1 MVRTRVALI
10 VASLSAAALASCA
23 RSSCV
28 QAPSSLVNLADEQR
42 RASAVATDAGARAA
56 RPTHQPDPGFLADFS
71 ATLRYSLGAPT
82 RMSLSPDGARLYFLR
97 SGPRSFVRDL
107 YVLQAGAPAR
117 VLVTA
122 ESILRGG
129 EEQLSAEE
137 RARRERQRQTGRG
150 ITAYELSPDGAK
162 MLIPLSGKLY
172 IVDAQ
177 SGAARELPSQQ
188 RGAPVDARWSP
199 DGRSISMVRG
209 GELFVQDVA
218 SGAERALTTAA
229 GPGISHAT
237 AEFVAQEEMDRMEG
251 YWWSGDGQSIA
262 FQETDE
268 RAVEQLRVSNPTQ
281 PNEEPEVNRYP
292 RAGTNNA
299 VVRLGVVRVTGGRPT
314 WIEWDRQ
321 RYPYLAR
328 VAWPARGPLTV
339 VVQNRAQ
346 TEVVVLTANTT
357 TGATTAMH
365 TERDAA
371 WVNLYPSLPRWLADG
386 RGFLW
391 ASERSG
397 HAVLELRSPTGALVR
412 ELGAAVKFRGIASVD
427 EAARCVYVTGGEEP
441 SETHVFKISLET
453 GASEQLTRGRGEHE
467 MTFARSGGARAHAIF
482 TLDGPRRWSFEG
494 ADGAEIAQVPSVAE
508 EPRNPPT
515 VELVTV
521 GDRAFR
527 AAIVR
532 PRGFVPGA
540 RYPVIDAV
548 YGGPGARQVTSAR
561 HRYVMNQWLA
571 DHGFIVV
578 SIDGRGTPHRG
589 REWERALAGHLRRR
603 SARRPGGAGFGRSG
617 RAIPSWTSSHVG
629 VYGWSFG
636 GYLSGARHAAATV
649 GLVSRCDGG
658 RAGDRLARVRH
669 ALHRAVHGLARGRA
683 TTAYVPQGSL
693 RDLGR
698 RASSGRCLLVHGT
711 ADDNV
716 YFLQRRAALE
726 RALPRR
732 AAARVPAAGGAS
744 THIVPDPI
752 INRRLYERIAEF
764 FVTHLQ

>member
-1 MVRTRVALI
+1 MVRTRVALF

-42 RASAVATDAGARAA
+42 RAAAATDAGARAS

-122 ESILRGG
+122 DSILRGG
-129 EEQLSAEE
+129 EEQLTAEE

-150 ITAYELSPDGAK
+150 ITAYELSPDGSK
-162 MLIPLSGKLY
+162 MLVPLSGKLY

-177 SGAARELPSQQ
+177 TGAARELASQQ
-188 RGAPVDARWSP
+188 RGAPVDPRWSP

-218 SGAERALTTAA
+218 TGAERALTTAA
-229 GPGISHAT
+229 GAGISHAT

-281 PNEEPEVNRYP
+281 PSEEPEVNRYP

-346 TEVVVLTANTT
+346 TEVVVLSANTT
-357 TGATTAMH
+357 TGATTAIH
-365 TERDAA
+365 TERDEA
-371 WVNLYPSLPRWLADG
+371 WVNLFPSLPRWLADG

-397 HAVLELRSPTGALVR
+397 HTVLELRSPTGALVR
-412 ELGAAVKFRGIASVD
+412 ELGAAVKFRGLASVD
-427 EAARCVYVTGGEEP
+427 EGARCVYVTAGEEP

-453 GASEQLTRGRGEHE
+453 GASEQLTRGRAEHE

-494 ADGAEIAQVPSVAE
+494 ADGAEIAPVPSVAE

-589 REWERALAGHLRRR
+589 REWERALDGHLDDVPLDDQVAGLRALG
-603 SARRPGGAGFGRSG
+603 ARYPEMDL
-617 RAIPSWTSSHVG
+617 SHVG

-636 GYLSGARHAAATV
+636 GYLSGLAVLRQPSVFHAAMAGAPVTDWREYDTHYTERYM
-649 GLVSRCDGG
+649 GLPDAE
-658 RAGDRLARVRH
+658 RAAYDRS
-669 ALHRAVHGLARGRA
+669 
-683 TTAYVPQGSL
+683 SL
-693 RDLGR
+693 VTNAQSLERPL
-698 RASSGRCLLVHGT
+698 LLVHGT

-716 YFLQRRAALE
+716 YFSNAALLSNALF
-726 RALPRR
+726 RAGRPHEFLPL
-732 AAARVPAAGGAS
+732 VGF